1 MKYLIILSLGILIN
15 INLFSQEVTIS
26 GEQIKA
32 TSKTHTQLISN
43 TIKIKTSMKIVKVE
57 GNCTAFWIQKTNI
70 TIHKF
75 NKLEKCIGIILKPG
89 KYTIYP
95 ELKSGQDTATIKITL
110 TKHKFKP

>member
-1 MKYLIILSLGILIN
+1 MKYLIIISLSILIN
-15 INLFSQEVTIS
+15 TNLFSQEITIS

-32 TSKTHTQLISN
+32 TPDKETQLISN
-43 TIKIKTSMKIVKVE
+43 TIKIKTSMKIDRVE

-95 ELKSGQDTATIKITL
+95 ELKAGQQKAKIKIVL
-110 TKHKFKP
+110 TKTKT